1 MNYYIIEGDNC
12 SALDKL
18 YIVKA
23 SGKDEALDV
32 VMTQYIDET
41 NKYHEEAN
49 QDFYYIEKE
58 TGYILFPI
66 YTKDDL
72 IVYTIDEYIQKYGK
86 ESVIEIYVDWGDKN
100 EIWHLR
106 SI

>member
-1 MNYYIIEGDNC
+1 MNYYAIEGDNC
-12 SALDKL
+12 SALNKL

-23 SGKDEALDV
+23 LNKEKALDT
-32 VMTQYIDET
+32 VMTKYINEI

-49 QDFYYIEKE
+49 KE
-58 TGYILFPI
+58 IDEVLFPI

-86 ESVIEIYVDWGDKN
+86 ESTVEIYID
-100 EIWHLR
+100 
-106 SI
+106 

>member
-1 MNYYIIEGDNC
+1 MNYYVIEGNSC
-12 SALDKL
+12 SDLNKL

-23 SGKDEALDV
+23 SNKAEALDT
-32 VMTQYIDET
+32 VMTQYIDEI

-49 QDFYYIEKE
+49 QDFNDFEKE

-72 IVYTIDEYIQKYGK
+72 IVYSIEEYIQKYGK
-86 ESVIEIYVDWGDKN
+86 ESAVEIYCD
-100 EIWHLR
+100 
-106 SI
+106 

>member
-1 MNYYIIEGDNC
+1 MNYYVIEGDGC
-12 SALDKL
+12 SDLNKL

-23 SGKDEALDV
+23 SNKAEALDTI
-32 VMTQYIDET
+32 MTKYINEI

-49 QDFYYIEKE
+49 QDFNDFEKE

-86 ESVIEIYVDWGDKN
+86 ESVIEIYVD
-100 EIWHLR
+100 
-106 SI
+106 

>member
-1 MNYYIIEGDNC
+1 MNYYVIEGNNC
-12 SALDKL
+12 SDLNKL

-23 SGKDEALDV
+23 SNKAEALDT
-32 VMTQYIDET
+32 VMTQYIDEI

-49 QDFYYIEKE
+49 QDFNDFEKE

-72 IVYTIDEYIQKYGK
+72 IVYSIDEYIEKYGK
-86 ESVIEIYVDWGDKN
+86 ESAIEIYCD
-100 EIWHLR
+100 
-106 SI
+106 

>member
-23 SGKDEALDV
+23 SDKDEALDT
-32 VMTQYIDET
+32 VMTKYIDEM
-41 NKYHEEAN
+41 NKYHKEAN
-49 QDFYYIEKE
+49 EEIGE
-58 TGYILFPI
+58 ILFPI

-72 IVYTIDEYIQKYGK
+72 IVYSIDEYIQKYGK
-86 ESVIEIYVDWGDKN
+86 ESAVEIYMD
-100 EIWHLR
+100 
-106 SI
+106 

>member
-49 QDFYYIEKE
+49 KE
-58 TGYILFPI
+58 IDEILFPI

-72 IVYTIDEYIQKYGK
+72 IVYTIEEYIEKYGK
-86 ESVIEIYVDWGDKN
+86 ESVVEIYMD
-100 EIWHLR
+100 
-106 SI
+106 